1 LPNSFPFL
9 LYFFG
14 GFGRDLF
21 VLVVSRE
28 TPDSDCNF
36 SLSNEVLS
44 DEERILEGKE
54 ASVFK
59 QLVDGIKIED
69 LMFFLVVE
77 FYL

>member
-1 LPNSFPFL
+1 M
-9 LYFFG
+9 
-14 GFGRDLF
+14 
-21 VLVVSRE
+21 LVVSRE

-36 SLSNEVLS
+36 CLSNEVLS

-69 LMFFLVVE
+69 LMFFLVVQ